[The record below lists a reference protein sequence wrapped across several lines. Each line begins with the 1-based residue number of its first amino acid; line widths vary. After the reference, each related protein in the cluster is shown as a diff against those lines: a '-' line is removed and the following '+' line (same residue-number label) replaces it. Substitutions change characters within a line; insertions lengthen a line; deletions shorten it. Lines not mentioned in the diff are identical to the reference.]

1 MLSSPVYWQEAIA
14 YLESEDPI
22 LGRLIRNYPG
32 ENLQNHHNPF
42 YTLARAIV
50 GQQISVQS
58 ADAIWSRLTTIL
70 PSISAEA
77 YLQLTESQ
85 LRGCGLS
92 RQKIAYLYNIAIAL
106 EEKLLTP
113 TDWDHLSDEEITEE
127 LTKIKGIGTWTAQ
140 MFLIFHLNRRDIL
153 PLGDLGLINAIQL
166 HYSKKAKLSLG
177 EIKQIAQTWQPYRTV
192 ATWYLWRSLDPVV
205 VQY

>member
-1 MLSSPVYWQEAIA
+1 MFSSPVYWQQAIA
-14 YLESEDPI
+14 YLDSQDKI
-22 LGRLIRNYPG
+22 MSRLIESYKG

-50 GQQISVQS
+50 GQQISVKS
-58 ADAIWSRLTTIL
+58 ADAVWSRFVAIL

-85 LRGCGLS
+85 LRGCGFS

-106 EEKLLTP
+106 EEKLLIP
-113 TDWDHLSDEEITEE
+113 TSWDNLNDEEVTKE
-127 LTKIKGIGTWTAQ
+127 LIKIRGIGKWTAQ
-140 MFLIFHLNRRDIL
+140 MFLIFHLNRKDVF
-153 PLGDLGLINAIQL
+153 PLGDIGLINAVQL
-166 HYSKKAKLSLG
+166 HYSKKEKLSLE
-177 EIKQIAQTWQPYRTV
+177 EIKQIAETWRPYRTV